1 MGKISE
7 CPTPLWRAMWAEV
20 YALWLARRTSFPT
33 PFELPDFEDLIRLL
47 RDHPEWC
54 EELRA
59 LLLTLPALVRELAE
73 TVAQL
78 TVPLEQLTETVA
90 RLAEGQERVEVQMV
104 EVRGW
109 ALEPRRVDQH
119 PCQLSSIFALCH
131 QTASRRHP

>member
-1 MGKISE
+1 
-7 CPTPLWRAMWAEV
+7 MWAEE

-33 PFELPDFEDLIRLL
+33 PFELRDFEDLIRLL
-47 RDHPEWC
+47 RDHPEWR

-59 LLLTLPALVRELAE
+59 LLLAHELLTLPALVRELAE

-90 RLAEGQERVEVQMV
+90 RLAEGQERVEVQMG
-104 EVRGW
+104 EVRRW
-109 ALEPRRVDQH
+109 ALEPRRLDQH

-131 QTASRRHP
+131 QTAARRHL